1 MSNDEDAVIIRKF
14 RGLYDTGRSEP
25 DPQGLAELFN
35 LIKPRADRQRRIA
48 TETLVIRT
56 AGEFLRFIDGIPER
70 VMHFVPS
77 PGPSDDPL
85 LQRPA
90 IDFNS
95 QMVLAIICQDP
106 NRFIDVEIVDV
117 ERTPDALRVLCCVSK
132 PGPVVPK
139 VISYGTYCAVVVVR
153 FDGEV
158 VFAEK

>member
-70 VMHFVPS
+70 VMDFVPS

-95 QMVLAIICQDP
+95 HMVLAIISHDP
-106 NRFIDVEIVDV
+106 NRFIDSEIVDV
-117 ERTPDALRVLCCVSK
+117 ERTPTALRVLCCFSE
-132 PGPVVPK
+132 PGPAVQK
-139 VISYGTYCAVVVVR
+139 IISYAAYCAVVVDR
-153 FDGEV
+153 FEGEV
-158 VFAEK
+158 VFAQE